1 MLGRKFGHYVIT
13 GKLGAGGMGEVY
25 RAHDE
30 QLDRDVALK
39 LLPAAMVGEE
49 AARKQ
54 FRKEALALARLNHPN
69 IEIIFEFGN
78 EGTIDFLAMELVP
91 GKALDEILNAGPLP
105 EPEIIKLGAQ
115 FADGLAAAH
124 DQGIIHRDL
133 KPGNLFIT
141 PDGRVKILD
150 FGLAKLLHPQLT
162 GDVTRSVTVQSGS
175 ISGTV
180 PYMSPEQ
187 LRGLPV
193 DTRSDIYAAGAVL
206 YEMACGRRPYP
217 QTQTAELMGAILM
230 QPLPPARTVNAA
242 VSPRMEK
249 VISRALEKDPAQRY
263 QSARE
268 LKAAL
273 QSAGMSATVTVEPA
287 DVAALQTRIIPPDA
301 NAPPQPL
308 GGSAAAWT
316 PPGPVTPPGRLRTP
330 SAVPAAPPPSAS
342 PNMNSGNALVSGS
355 ILPEAL
361 TPQGGPIEVVGQA
374 RPITIAPHI
383 EKKSSNKLVLTMV
396 VIFFVALVIFVGGIF
411 GVRDWVRKQLGS
423 STPTAEAPRP
433 NTPGTSAPTS
443 PQPPAQPNSGANAG
457 AGNSGA
463 NSGANSGPNSISGA
477 PNPPAPP
484 KPAMPSNP
492 TAASLYTQG
501 LQKLRAEDATAA
513 RELLQKS
520 IAAEPKFALSHAAL
534 AGAWLAMGNDAKA
547 RDEGEA
553 ALKASANLKDADRME
568 AEARYRETTHEWS
581 KAAELYANLYQ
592 SQPANLEYGL
602 RVAAM
607 QIRSGKAHEALATV
621 ETLRHLPGGSDD
633 SRVDLSEAEAGEAL
647 GQFTAAQS
655 AAANAVNRAR
665 NASSLA
671 AVAMLHQA
679 WALAITGK
687 PKNALDAANGA
698 QQIFSSEGDAARA
711 AAAGQV
717 SAILFA
723 REGNLSGAKAK
734 LDQALASSRQAGDT
748 RSAGPELAE
757 LAGVEALQGNLSAA
771 KKSADD
777 AVTACRAAGD
787 RYCESYA
794 LAAGADAQ
802 LRRGNLQDA
811 QEKFQQSLAIT
822 KDNENSG
829 AQLGALLGLSR
840 VLYLQG
846 DLSGAK
852 QQLDAAAQILP
863 DSGDAYLAGEAQMQ
877 AGRLLKAANHLDDA
891 QKSFEGA
898 MNAFTNL
905 GARRGATI
913 AQIAF
918 AGVLIEIGRP
928 TGIDAP
934 LQRAITEL
942 QSEKDVTEETLARA
956 MLARALLAMG
966 ASDKNVAAQKEVNTA
981 IPLVRNVEDPRPR
994 LELIVAAARAAAAL
1008 GGGASAAKTLEGTLT
1023 EAQKYGFVPIKFEI
1037 RLALGEIEMKSGKS
1051 DAGKARLSALQNEAS
1066 GKGFFL
1072 IAQKAQ
1078 AAAR

>member
-141 PDGRVKILD
+141 PDGRMKILD

-217 QTQTAELMGAILM
+217 QTQTAELMGAILL
-230 QPLPPARTVNAA
+230 QPLPAARTVNAA

-249 VISRALEKDPAQRY
+249 VISKALEKEPSERY

-287 DVAALQTRIIPPDA
+287 DVEALRTRVMQPGA
-301 NAPPQPL
+301 NAPQQPL

-330 SAVPAAPPPSAS
+330 PVIPAATPPPGA
-342 PNMNSGNALVSGS
+342 PNVNSGNALVSGS
-355 ILPEAL
+355 ILPQAL
-361 TPQGGPIEVVGQA
+361 TPQSGPIQMVGQS
-374 RPITIAPHI
+374 RPITVAPYVQ
-383 EKKSSNKLVLTMV
+383 KKSSKKLVLTMV
-396 VIFFVALVIFVGGIF
+396 VVFFVALVIFVGGIF
-411 GVRDWVRKQLGS
+411 GVRDWVRKQIGS
-423 STPTAEAPRP
+423 SVPTTETPRSNA
-433 NTPGTSAPTS
+433 PGTSAPTS
-443 PQPPAQPNSGANAG
+443 PQRPAQPNSGASTG
-457 AGNSGA
+457 AGNSRA
-463 NSGANSGPNSISGA
+463 NSGASSINGA
-477 PNPPAPP
+477 PNPLPAPP
-484 KPAMPSNP
+484 KPTMPSNAA
-492 TAASLYTQG
+492 AASLYTQG
-501 LQKLRAEDATAA
+501 LEKLRAEDAPAA
-513 RELLQKS
+513 RDLLQKS

-534 AGAWLAMGNDAKA
+534 ASAWLAMGNDAKA

-553 ALKASANLKDADRME
+553 AFKASANLKDADRME

-592 SQPANLEYGL
+592 SQPGNLDYGL

-621 ETLRHLPGGSDD
+621 ETLRHLPSGSDD
-633 SRVDLSEAEAGEAL
+633 SRVDLAEAEAEDAL
-647 GQFTAAQS
+647 GQYTAEQS

-671 AVAMLHQA
+671 AVAMARQA

-698 QQIFSSEGDAARA
+698 QQIFTSEGDAARA
-711 AAAGQV
+711 AATGQV
-717 SAILFA
+717 AAMLFA

-734 LDQALASSRQAGDT
+734 LDQALASSRQAADT
-748 RSAGPELAE
+748 RSTGPELAE
-757 LAGVEALQGNLSAA
+757 LANIEALQGTLSAA

-777 AVTACRAAGD
+777 AVAACRAAGD

-802 LRRGNLQDA
+802 FRRGNLQDA

-822 KDNENSG
+822 KDSENSG
-829 AQLGALLGLSR
+829 AQLADLLGLSR
-840 VLYLQG
+840 VLYTQG

-852 QQLDAAAQILP
+852 QQLDAAAQILQ

-918 AGVLIEIGRP
+918 AGVLIEMGRP

-934 LQRAITEL
+934 LQRAIVEL
-942 QSEKDVTEETLARA
+942 QSEKDVTEEALARA

-966 ASDKNVAAQKEVNTA
+966 APDKNVAAQKEVNAA
-981 IPLVRNVEDPRPR
+981 IPVVRNVEDPRPR

-1023 EAQKYGFVPIKFEI
+1023 EAQKYGFVPIEFEI
-1037 RLALGEIEMKSGKS
+1037 RLALGEIEIKSGKV

-1066 GKGFFL
+1066 EKGFFL
-1072 IAQKAQ
+1072 VAQKAQ